1 MIIKKTTTTILFL
14 FLLTGIL
21 FVSGCGNKGIE
32 GTWVLT
38 EEYEADGT
46 KITSKELE
54 EQGVSETYEIN
65 GTAVVYTCEMKSM
78 KKPIVINFELEDLGD
93 NKYNFKL
100 NGKTCGPW
108 RLRSRRGRGLYED
121 GLQEKVNA
129 GGISHTRLRN
139 SIYGCRECDYSLYL
153 PAISG

>member
-1 MIIKKTTTTILFL
+1 M
-14 FLLTGIL
+14 
-21 FVSGCGNKGIE
+21 
-32 GTWVLT
+32 LT

-65 GTAVVYTCEMKSM
+65 GKAVVYTCEMKSM

-100 NGKTCGPW
+100 NGNVTFASPTVKGNTMT
-108 RLRSRRGRGLYED
+108 YEV
-121 GLQEKVNA
+121 GE
-129 GGISHTRLRN
+129 G
-139 SIYGCRECDYSLYL
+139 EDYMKMVFKRK
-153 PAISG
+153 

>member
-21 FVSGCGNKGIE
+21 FLSGCGNKGIE

-100 NGKTCGPW
+100 NGNVTFASPTVKGNTMT
-108 RLRSRRGRGLYED
+108 YEV
-121 GLQEKVNA
+121 GE
-129 GGISHTRLRN
+129 G
-139 SIYGCRECDYSLYL
+139 EDYMKMVFKRK
-153 PAISG
+153 